1 MVDLLNRVL
10 LKGTQKRSAEKIIE
24 DKDRIGA
31 EITLVDNPYIPY
43 DDLYTTP
50 LFSFIKFQTIDEF
63 AEEGLELLADVI
75 RNPTLPEEE
84 MENSKKEMIGLIKGE
99 QESTYKSA
107 KRLFYS
113 ELFKNHPYGENTL
126 GYPATLAS
134 IKRDDLVEF
143 HRNFYSPENMIMT
156 IATNIKTEELTELV
170 KLYFDP
176 MPRMGITSPEI
187 PFPEKIT
194 AFLKTE
200 KQMQKE
206 QVYIY
211 LGDLLPGINHPD
223 APALKVMNS
232 ILSSRLGQ
240 NLREK
245 KGLAY
250 SVGSSVSFD
259 RDFGWYLASIGTRPQ
274 NYDEAFSGILKEMKQ
289 IKTTLA
295 SEEELEKA
303 QNALWGSLLFYRLSR
318 INQAFWMGVNEFKG
332 AGYDYDENILD
343 LIKAVTREDV
353 KRVAV
358 KYLDTKN
365 YVLAVAGKI

>member
-1 MVDLLNRVL
+1 
-10 LKGTQKRSAEKIIE
+10 
-24 DKDRIGA
+24 
-31 EITLVDNPYIPY
+31 
-43 DDLYTTP
+43 
-50 LFSFIKFQTIDEF
+50 
-63 AEEGLELLADVI
+63 
-75 RNPTLPEEE
+75 
-84 MENSKKEMIGLIKGE
+84 
-99 QESTYKSA
+99 
-107 KRLFYS
+107 
-113 ELFKNHPYGENTL
+113 
-126 GYPATLAS
+126 
-134 IKRDDLVEF
+134 
-143 HRNFYSPENMIMT
+143 
-156 IATNIKTEELTELV
+156 
-170 KLYFDP
+170 
-176 MPRMGITSPEI
+176 
-187 PFPEKIT
+187 
-194 AFLKTE
+194 
-200 KQMQKE
+200 
-206 QVYIY
+206 
-211 LGDLLPGINHPD
+211 
-223 APALKVMNS
+223 
-232 ILSSRLGQ
+232 LGQ